1 MSISKKI
8 ADEIVNLEEEK
19 EFKKILMTLL
29 EIEDNGNHRN
39 NQQFEKEIKEYIS
52 KHGGNK

>member
-8 ADEIVNLEEEK
+8 ADEIANLEEEK

-39 NQQFEKEIKEYIS
+39 NQQFEKEIKEFIF
-52 KHGGNK
+52 KHGGDK

>member
-8 ADEIVNLEEEK
+8 LDEIANLEEDREM
-19 EFKKILMTLL
+19 KKLLMKLL

-39 NQQFEKEIKEYIS
+39 NQLKTTP
-52 KHGGNK
+52 